1 MVLELYN
8 EQQYYNFGYGT
19 GISKAVAHKFG
30 KEGYKIGL
38 VARNAQKLEKAILEL
53 KAQGIEAYAFAC
65 DLAVLEDIPNLIKR
79 IKDQLGEIK
88 IFIGMLSMILK
99 AIF

>member
-1 MVLELYN
+1 MN
-8 EQQYYNFGYGT
+8 NNIIIFGYGT

-53 KAQGIEAYAFAC
+53 KAQGIGSLRFC
-65 DLAVLEDIPNLIKR
+65 
-79 IKDQLGEIK
+79 
-88 IFIGMLSMILK
+88 M
-99 AIF
+99 